1 MKLEQFNNL
10 VNEITETSINLR
22 ELIEK
27 GARVA
32 LKHFEAHND
41 TRYIAT
47 LVNACVDAKVA
58 RSSTLKEYIK
68 AHANVTFKARQN
80 GSGFEVKKK
89 GKGNAQVTMP
99 TETEFWYDFDGQDV
113 AKPDTEFEKL
123 LQAAISKAEK
133 AQENGTFKR
142 NTGTDKRIA
151 ACKSMLAQYKDVA

>member
-10 VNEITETSINLR
+10 VNEITEKSINLR

-68 AHANVTFKARQN
+68 AHANVCVRK
-80 GSGFEVKKK
+80 S
-89 GKGNAQVTMP
+89 
-99 TETEFWYDFDGQDV
+99 Y
-113 AKPDTEFEKL
+113 
-123 LQAAISKAEK
+123 
-133 AQENGTFKR
+133 FKR
-142 NTGTDKRIA
+142 
-151 ACKSMLAQYKDVA
+151 Q